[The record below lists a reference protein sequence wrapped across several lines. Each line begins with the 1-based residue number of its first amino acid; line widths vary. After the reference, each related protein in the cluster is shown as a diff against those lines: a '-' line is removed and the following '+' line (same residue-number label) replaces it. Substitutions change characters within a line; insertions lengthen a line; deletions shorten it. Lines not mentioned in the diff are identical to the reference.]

1 MHAAGVPK
9 EENIMRRSIAAGLGL
24 ASSAFFFIS
33 DNVSGAD
40 LVAALAVP
48 TVVVTG
54 NRFDEKRADLP
65 VGVQIVTADDI
76 GRSGALTLPEVLARQ
91 AGFTVRDNSGS
102 PNRQIDLRGFGISGD
117 QNTLILVNGQR
128 LSENETT
135 PADLASV
142 SLADVERI
150 EILRGSGAVL
160 YGGGATG
167 GTVNIIT
174 RGPRPGDRSARLGAT
189 AGNYGTYGATAS
201 ASVASERLGLSVNAS
216 SLASDNYRVNNDLR
230 QDNLSAELAWFGDR
244 GPVTLRVASGNQ
256 DLRLPGSRSEAE
268 LATDRRG
275 TANPNDFM
283 SLDSAR
289 VAVATVQRVGDA
301 ELALDV
307 GHRERKSRS
316 YQFGGFNDVNGR
328 VVNVAPR
335 VRLPFATGQVSHRL
349 VAGLDWD
356 EWDFDN
362 RIPSFGYNGKALQ
375 RNLAAYVQDAMRISP
390 DLTVSV
396 GAREQRVRTALSEQS
411 FGQQDASKERTVRAW
426 ELAARQNL
434 DAEWLAYAKTGRSF
448 RMPVVDEIRGFG
460 FVPPALLEP
469 QVSRDWEMGLE
480 GVGEGRRLRLA
491 VFRSNLENE
500 IMYVPPPLLGANTNL
515 PPTRREGVEVD
526 GQFTLAP
533 DLTLAA
539 SYAWIR
545 ARFRDGLIGGTDV
558 TGKEIPLV
566 PRHRAGATLS
576 WQPAPGWQSSVTV
589 THTGSQV
596 YDNDQTNSFGRR
608 IASFTVVDLAAAWDS
623 GPWVLRAAVLN
634 ATSEEYHTYAIA
646 NLTTGSFNAY
656 PAALRTFLLSASYRF
671 DRR

>member
-1 MHAAGVPK
+1 
-9 EENIMRRSIAAGLGL
+9 
-24 ASSAFFFIS
+24 
-33 DNVSGAD
+33 
-40 LVAALAVP
+40 
-48 TVVVTG
+48 
-54 NRFDEKRADLP
+54 
-65 VGVQIVTADDI
+65 
-76 GRSGALTLPEVLARQ
+76 
-91 AGFTVRDNSGS
+91 
-102 PNRQIDLRGFGISGD
+102 
-117 QNTLILVNGQR
+117 
-128 LSENETT
+128 
-135 PADLASV
+135 
-142 SLADVERI
+142 
-150 EILRGSGAVL
+150 
-160 YGGGATG
+160 
-167 GTVNIIT
+167 
-174 RGPRPGDRSARLGAT
+174 
-189 AGNYGTYGATAS
+189 
-201 ASVASERLGLSVNAS
+201 
-216 SLASDNYRVNNDLR
+216 
-230 QDNLSAELAWFGDR
+230 
-244 GPVTLRVASGNQ
+244 
-256 DLRLPGSRSEAE
+256 
-268 LATDRRG
+268 
-275 TANPNDFM
+275 
-283 SLDSAR
+283 
-289 VAVATVQRVGDA
+289 
-301 ELALDV
+301 
-307 GHRERKSRS
+307 
-316 YQFGGFNDVNGR
+316 
-328 VVNVAPR
+328 
-335 VRLPFATGQVSHRL
+335 VSHRL

>member
-1 MHAAGVPK
+1 MERMA
-9 EENIMRRSIAAGLGL
+9 STSLGL
-24 ASSAFFFIS
+24 ASLLFLSPAC
-33 DNVSGAD
+33 DVAGAER
-40 LVAALAVP
+40 LAGLSVP

-65 VGVQIVTADDI
+65 VGVQIVTAEDI
-76 GRSGALTLPEVLARQ
+76 ARSGALTLPEVLGRQ

-102 PNRQIDLRGFGISGD
+102 PNRQIDLRGFGITGD

-150 EILRGSGAVL
+150 EILRSSGAVL
-160 YGGGATG
+160 FGGGATG

-174 RGPRPGDRSARLGAT
+174 RAPRPGDRSARLGGT
-189 AGNYGTYGATAS
+189 AGNYGTYGASAS
-201 ASVASERLGLSVNAS
+201 ASLAGERLGLSVNAS

-244 GPVTLRVASGNQ
+244 GPVTLRAASGSQ
-256 DLRLPGSRSEAE
+256 ALRLPGARSEAE
-268 LATDRRG
+268 LRTDRRG

-283 SLDSAR
+283 TLDSSR
-289 VAVATVQRVGDA
+289 VSLATVQRVGDA
-301 ELALDV
+301 ELALDI

-316 YQFGGFNDVNGR
+316 FQFGGFNDVNGR

-335 VRLPFATGQVSHRL
+335 VRLPFETGFVSHRL

-411 FGQQDASKERTVRAW
+411 FGQQDASKDRTVRAW
-426 ELAARQNL
+426 ELAARQSL
-434 DAEWLAYAKTGRSF
+434 DADWLAYAKTGRSF

-469 QVSRDWEMGLE
+469 QVSRDWELGLE
-480 GVGEGRRLRLA
+480 GGAAGRRLRVA
-491 VFRSNLENE
+491 AFRSNLENE
-500 IMYVPPPLLGANTNL
+500 IMYVPFAPPSGANINL

-526 GQFTLAP
+526 GQLAIAP
-533 DLTLAA
+533 DLTLAM

-545 ARFRDGLIGGTDV
+545 ARFRDGVINGTDV

-566 PRHRAGATLS
+566 PRHRAGATLT
-576 WQPAPGWQSSVTV
+576 WQPAPQWQGSVTL

-596 YDNDQTNSFGRR
+596 YDNDQANRFGRR
-608 IASFTVVDLAAAWDS
+608 MPSFTLVDLTATWDS
-623 GPWVLRAAVLN
+623 GPWMLRAALLN
-634 ATSEEYHTYAIA
+634 ATSEDYYTYAIA
-646 NLTTGSFNAY
+646 NLNTGSFNAY